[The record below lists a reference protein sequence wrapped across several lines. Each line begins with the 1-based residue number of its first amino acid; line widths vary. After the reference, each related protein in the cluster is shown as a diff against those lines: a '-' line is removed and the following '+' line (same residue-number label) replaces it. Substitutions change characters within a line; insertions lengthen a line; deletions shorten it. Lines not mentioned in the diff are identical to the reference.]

1 MKEFWDFN
9 ENKNYSTIG
18 GYKVLDMYGDK
29 TDASKLLKKL
39 KSIIS
44 KSFMSI
50 QFTENITP
58 EIRLLLTTPFRL
70 QEMQLEESQGDV
82 IFEGINKPK
91 DVYTKKGA
99 RYIGEDKNL
108 RAKHRIIF
116 LTIRYKN
123 GKIKKIKNILRL
135 LSHELAHTALN
146 HVRWRDDDH
155 GKSFDK
161 LDKMILKHLR
171 LNL

>member
-9 ENKNYSTIG
+9 ENKNYSMVE
-18 GYKVLDMYGDK
+18 GYKVLDMYHDK
-29 TDASKLLKKL
+29 NDASKLLNKL
-39 KSIIS
+39 KSIVY

-50 QFTENITP
+50 RLTENITP

-99 RYIGEDKNL
+99 RHIGKDKNL
-108 RAKHRIIF
+108 RAKYRVIF

-123 GKIKKIKNILRL
+123 GKIKKINDILRL

-146 HVRWRDDDH
+146 HVRWRDNDH
-155 GKSFDK
+155 GESFDI